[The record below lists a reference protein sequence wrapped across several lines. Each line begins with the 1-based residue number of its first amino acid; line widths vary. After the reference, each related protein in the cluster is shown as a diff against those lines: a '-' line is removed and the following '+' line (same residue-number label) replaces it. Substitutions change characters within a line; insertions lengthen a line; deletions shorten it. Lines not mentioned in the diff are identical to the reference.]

1 MSQAAPPVSV
11 GLPVHNGEAYLQAA
25 IDSLLAQDM
34 SDLELVV
41 ADNASTDGTEEI
53 CREAMRRDSR
63 IAYHPSDRN
72 RGAAWNFSRLLDLTG
87 GRYFRWATHDDA
99 CHPTYL
105 RRCVEVLEERA
116 DVSLCFSRSLL
127 IDPQGRTIGI
137 DPIPNPAGHGRAGA
151 RARSFLL
158 HRHFPSAAPFG
169 LMRRAQAEQ
178 TDLIRPYKGS
188 DRTFLLQLALQGSF
202 HEMPEALYLHRRH
215 SDRSVAL
222 PRAERLAWWDGGS
235 YGRELSPR
243 WRLLRGYAEAAAS
256 APVPTST
263 RAETICYLVPWA
275 ARNVSP
281 LARELGR
288 RVEARTGDLARRGL
302 GPRRHAAGTGRH
314 GAGA

>member
-1 MSQAAPPVSV
+1 MY
-11 GLPVHNGEAYLQAA
+11 NGEAYLQVA
-25 IDSLLAQDM
+25 IDALLAQDLE
-34 SDLELVV
+34 DFELVV

-63 IAYHPSDRN
+63 VAYHRSDRN
-72 RGAAWNFSRLLDLTG
+72 CGAAWNFSRLLGLTG
-87 GRYFRWATHDDA
+87 GRYFRWATHDDS

-127 IDPQGRTIGI
+127 IDPEGRPVGI
-137 DPIPNPAGHGRAGA
+137 DPIPTPADHGRAGA

-158 HRHFPSAAPFG
+158 RRHFPSAAPFG
-169 LMRRAQAEQ
+169 LMRRAQAAR

-188 DRTFLLQLALQGSF
+188 DRTFLLQMALQGSF
-202 HEMPEALYLHRRH
+202 HEIPEPLYLHRRH
-215 SDRSVAL
+215 SRRSVGL
-222 PRAERLAWWDGGS
+222 PPAQRLAWWDGGS
-235 YGRELSPR
+235 DGRDFSPR

-256 APVPTST
+256 APVPRST
-263 RAETICYLVPWA
+263 RAETLSYLVPWA

-281 LARELGR
+281 LTRELGR
-288 RVEARTGDLARRGL
+288 RVEARVGDLMRTGL
-302 GPRRHAAGTGRH
+302 GPRGHAAGAGRH